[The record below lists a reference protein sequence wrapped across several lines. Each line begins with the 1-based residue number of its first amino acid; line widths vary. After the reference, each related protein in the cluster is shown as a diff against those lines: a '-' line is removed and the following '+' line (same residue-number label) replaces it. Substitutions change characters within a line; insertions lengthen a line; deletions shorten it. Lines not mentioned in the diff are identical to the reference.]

1 MLAYEYQIKR
11 GVETMKQIYKTY
23 DLLQVQDKEIE
34 YHSITYD
41 PLSDKFNTPQKIY
54 DLLETVFRLSEQ
66 AEEILVVICL
76 DVQNK
81 IVALYKTSHGS
92 LSGTIA
98 SPREIFKRAII
109 SNSNSIILAH
119 NHPSGSL
126 EASKADIEGME
137 RLKMVGDLIGIP
149 LTDSFIV
156 SSRGYLSF
164 KEEGIL

>member
-1 MLAYEYQIKR
+1 
-11 GVETMKQIYKTY
+11 MKQIYKTY
-23 DLLQVQDKEIE
+23 NLLQVQDKEIE

-41 PLSDKFNTPQKIY
+41 PLSDKFNTPKKIY

-81 IVALYKTSHGS
+81 IIALYKTSHGS

-119 NHPSGSL
+119 NHPSGDSNPSRDDKITTKKIKDVCDLMGISL
-126 EASKADIEGME
+126 LDHII
-137 RLKMVGDLIGIP
+137 IGE
-149 LTDSFIV
+149 DEYF
-156 SSRGYLSF
+156 SF
-164 KEEGIL
+164 KAEGLL